1 MKRLIICILMCVQL
15 SVLFPSAFAEA
26 PGITAVYAAADTE
39 MLTEG
44 NGDEEPAATIL
55 YCFDDDTYKQYII
68 RDGRCE
74 LYRQGRGDPAGG
86 PGLGQDAL
94 IQIYVTAES
103 MTMPTAIAAEEEAKP
118 VPDNGAETF
127 DEGPDTGIKIDG
139 YTKYGGSASPVF
151 LSDGDKVAVIS
162 PSALPGREQ
171 AEKTAEGLRSW
182 GFEPVLGKYAYGRVR
197 TLEECLED
205 FRQALADPEIK
216 AIFCIRGGYGAT
228 EVLDALENDLIAD
241 AGKPII
247 GYSDITAFHGAW
259 TLAGVPSIHASMS
272 AAFDDCPEACAEAEQ
287 NMMKGE
293 IPVYRCEARPG
304 CRQGTAEGILIG
316 GNLSTLT
323 ACLDTAYDCTGLD
336 QPYILFLEEVGE
348 NMQHIHRY
356 LTILKHKGILDKA
369 AGFVFGE
376 WTQLPADGLGN
387 YGDARGGPFESVADM
402 ISRQF
407 LDGVDVPVIFG
418 FPSGHGE
425 TNYPLLMGATAKME
439 VSEQSCTLS
448 WPQPETEQNEEN
460 GT

>member
-1 MKRLIICILMCVQL
+1 MKRLFACILIGALL
-15 SVLFPSAFAEA
+15 SLLFPSAFADTPE
-26 PGITAVYAAADTE
+26 IVAVYAAADISG
-39 MLTEG
+39 LPDEG
-44 NGDEEPAATIL
+44 GDEEPDATIL

-68 RDGRCE
+68 RGGRCE

-86 PGLGQDAL
+86 PGLGQAAL
-94 IQIYVTAES
+94 IQIYKKEES
-103 MTMPTAIAAEEEAKP
+103 ETMPPTIPTEEEAEP
-118 VPDNGAETF
+118 VTEIGAETF

-139 YTKYGGSASPVF
+139 YTKYSGSSSPYF
-151 LSDGDKVAVIS
+151 LSAGDKIAVLS

-182 GFEPVLGKYAYGRVR
+182 GFEPVLGKHAYGQVS

-205 FRQALADPEIK
+205 FREALADPEIK
-216 AIFCIRGGYGAT
+216 AIFCVRGGYGAT
-228 EVLDALENDLIAD
+228 EVMDALGDDLIAG

-259 TLAGVPSIHASMS
+259 TCAGLPSIHASMS
-272 AAFDDCPEACAEAEQ
+272 AAFDDFPEACAEAEQ

-293 IPVYRCEARPG
+293 IPTYRCEARPG
-304 CRQGTAEGILIG
+304 CKQGTAEGILIG

-323 ACLDTAYDCTGLD
+323 ACLDTAYDCTKLD
-336 QPYILFLEEVGE
+336 QPFILFLEEVGE

-369 AGFVFGE
+369 AGLVFGE
-376 WTQLPADGLGN
+376 WTELPADGRGN
-387 YGDARGGPFESVADM
+387 YGEARGGLFESVADM

-407 LDGVDVPVIFG
+407 LDGVDVPVMFG
-418 FPSGHGE
+418 FPGGHGE
-425 TNYPLLMGATAKME
+425 TNYPLLMGATAKIE
-439 VSEQSCTLS
+439 VSEQSCTIS

-460 GT
+460 